1 MENHGLAA
9 CVLSYVVADEGS
21 IVEEK
26 ISRGKFI
33 RLGTALG
40 VAAASASVLAA
51 CGGGSAESGGGGGS
65 GNGSGGGGNGGN
77 DGGGN
82 EQAAGGGSKK
92 PKAPGGKAIA
102 ETSEV
107 APDSAVAFKDSGSPA
122 VLVHLDSG
130 DFVAYSAVCT
140 HQGCTVAY
148 KNGELACPCHGSVFD
163 PAKGAEVVAGP
174 APRPLPE
181 IPIKIS
187 GGEVFMA

>member
-1 MENHGLAA
+1 M
-9 CVLSYVVADEGS
+9 
-21 IVEEK
+21 
-26 ISRGKFI
+26 
-33 RLGTALG
+33 
-40 VAAASASVLAA
+40 AAASASVLAA

-65 GNGSGGGGNGGN
+65 GNSGGGGNGGN
-77 DGGGN
+77 DGGGYGGNAGGGN

-107 APDSAVAFKDSGSPA
+107 APDSAVAFKDWEPCA
-122 VLVHLDSG
+122 LLVHLDSG

-148 KNGELACPCHGSVFD
+148 KNGSSRA
-163 PAKGAEVVAGP
+163 PATALSSTRRKARRSWP
-174 APRPLPE
+174 APPRGPLPE

-187 GGEVFMA
+187 GGEVGGLIAPRQSSQHAAWLRQHALSASLCTKRKLKC